1 MFKNKEWEAPV
12 GSINVAEL
20 DDDEKAALG
29 ITVESGETEA
39 EDLSKLYK
47 SELVDRAE
55 AAGLDVDGLSKA
67 EIVELLE
74 GGES

>member
-29 ITVESGETEA
+29 IAVETVEA
-39 EDLSKLYK
+39 EDLSSLYK
-47 SELVDRAE
+47 SELVDRAQ
-55 AAGLDVDGLSKA
+55 AAGIDTAGLSKA
-67 EIVELLE
+67 ELVEALE
-74 GGES
+74 AGDG